1 MRDRSHFL
9 WMILPILPLL
19 AGFAA
24 LHLVNDGTMTLL
36 SDQADTTTF
45 HPGARDLRFFNAL
58 VPYVALGLFH
68 VAGCTVVTV
77 VALRRILSLPPV
89 PRLRG
94 LQVLGVS
101 FAVLVLVNIL
111 ARTPALIGALRI
123 SYRTTCDLLLKAWPL
138 PEAEGAPHILPSACD
153 AAGLSVLAW
162 LAIMPY
168 VAGLTAAVAASAL
181 ASTAFAA
188 PRGAPD
194 ADVVDGTARIERAF
208 QATTFVLVTSTM
220 LMVLFYRLPL
230 PLIQDENFLALV
242 TTFGNGMGM
251 FWGVMFTL
259 TLMAIFG
266 PALLL
271 MPGRLPATEEG
282 AALRDRLFGTG
293 ARKRLAE
300 ILLLLAPLLIGSA
313 GTLLEVLAKAI

>member
-1 MRDRSHFL
+1 M
-9 WMILPILPLL
+9 
-19 AGFAA
+19 
-24 LHLVNDGTMTLL
+24 
-36 SDQADTTTF
+36 
-45 HPGARDLRFFNAL
+45 
-58 VPYVALGLFH
+58 
-68 VAGCTVVTV
+68 
-77 VALRRILSLPPV
+77 
-89 PRLRG
+89 
-94 LQVLGVS
+94 S

-138 PEAEGAPHILPSACD
+138 PEAEGEPHILPPACD

-162 LAIMPY
+162 LAIVPY
-168 VAGLTAAVAASAL
+168 VAGLTAAAASAL

-188 PRGAPD
+188 PRGASD
-194 ADVVDGTARIERAF
+194 ADVLDGTARIERAF
-208 QATTFVLVTSTM
+208 QAATFVLVTSTL

-259 TLMAIFG
+259 TLMAVFG

-293 ARKRLAE
+293 ARKRVAE

-313 GTLLEVLAKAI
+313 GTLLEVLAEAI